1 MPYARRK
8 PSIFS
13 ECWVARQCLRRVS
26 SGCAD
31 SAAGVAVCGE
41 VTVLE
46 NRARVEESG
55 SGSPGA
61 DDADGTLLLL
71 LAAVRAD
78 DVRFVVDVGCPD
90 AGAMR
95 SD

>member
-1 MPYARRK
+1 
-8 PSIFS
+8 
-13 ECWVARQCLRRVS
+13 
-26 SGCAD
+26 
-31 SAAGVAVCGE
+31 VAVCGD
-41 VTVLE
+41 VTGLGDRE
-46 NRARVEESG
+46 RAEERG

-71 LAAVRAD
+71 LAPVRAE
-78 DVRFVVDVGCPD
+78 DVRFVVEVGCPD